1 MSGLPAES
9 PRQARAL
16 PDYLPARMVN
26 EFVYCP
32 RLFFYEWVEGVFLDS
47 ADTLEGKAQH
57 KRVDQEGNSLCE
69 PEQLEGV
76 RLQARS
82 ILLSSEQHRVI
93 ARMDLLEVADGHVC
107 PVDYKHGRPRETAE
121 GLEVWP
127 TDRVQLAVQA
137 LILRE
142 NGYRC
147 QEGYVYYLT
156 TKQRVRVG
164 FSEEVMEEAGRA
176 IAEAWK
182 LAQSGELPPPLV
194 ASPKCVSCSLAP
206 ICLPDE
212 VALLRQGPQLPSP
225 HQLSLFDS
233 NDSAPRKPPA
243 SETRLLMTARDDLKP
258 VYVNTQGLRVGRS
271 HSLLEVKDGQ
281 SVVLQIRPNEIN
293 QLNVMGNVQ
302 LTTQAIQLLCEQET
316 PVCYFSQGGWFYG
329 ITQPLSTKNVFLRQR
344 QFRLADEP
352 WFCLRLAR
360 QLVAGKI
367 RNQRT
372 LLMRNHGQPDDR
384 VLRGLK
390 ELAERSEQAASMEA
404 LLGLEGQAG
413 RLYFGSFNGLIKVE
427 PEEGIDPMFRLDFSS
442 RNRRPPRDPVNA
454 LLSLAYSLLVKD
466 FTIACYAAG
475 FDPMMGFYHQ
485 PRFGRPSLALDLME
499 PFRPLVADSAVLQA
513 INNRMVS
520 AKDFLRV
527 GASVA
532 LTAAGRKA
540 FYRAYELRMDVLVT
554 HPLFDYRVSYRRL
567 LDIQVRL
574 LAKYMAG
581 EIDHYP
587 VLVTR

>member
-1 MSGLPAES
+1 MTGLPAES
-9 PRQARAL
+9 PPQARAL

-57 KRVDQEGNSLCE
+57 KRVDQEGNSLCG
-69 PEQLEGV
+69 PEQLEGA

-164 FSEEVMEEAGRA
+164 FSDEVMEEAGRA

-182 LAQSGELPPPLV
+182 LAQSRELPPPLV
-194 ASPKCVSCSLAP
+194 ASPKCLGCSLAP

-212 VALLRQGPQLPSP
+212 VALLRQGSALPGA
-225 HQLSLFDS
+225 HQLSLFDGD
-233 NDSAPRKPPA
+233 DSAPRKPAA
-243 SETRLLMTARDDLKP
+243 SETRLLMTPRDDLKP
-258 VYVNTQGLRVGRS
+258 VYLNTQGLRVGRS
-271 HSLLEVKDGQ
+271 HSVLEVKDGQ
-281 SVVLQIRPNEIN
+281 SVVMEIRPNEIN

-302 LTTQAIQLLCEQET
+302 LTTQAIQLLCEQDT

-372 LLMRNHGQPDDR
+372 LLMRNHAQPDDR
-384 VLRGLK
+384 LLRGLK
-390 ELAERSEQAASMEA
+390 ELAERSEGAASMEE

-427 PEEGIDPMFRLDFSS
+427 PEEGIDPMFRLDLSS

-466 FTIACYAAG
+466 LTIACYAAG

-513 INNRMVS
+513 INN
-520 AKDFLRV
+520 AW
-527 GASVA
+527 
-532 LTAAGRKA
+532 
-540 FYRAYELRMDVLVT
+540 
-554 HPLFDYRVSYRRL
+554 
-567 LDIQVRL
+567 
-574 LAKYMAG
+574 
-581 EIDHYP
+581 
-587 VLVTR
+587 